1 MTDVTGTASIAD
13 AVKTISAASLIWRR
27 LRSHPSGLAG
37 LVVITLIL
45 LVVFVGPLIHN
56 VDPRA
61 MDIRARNVVTSMA
74 HPLGTDNLGKDV
86 LAQLMAG
93 GRISLS
99 VGLSAMLLSL
109 VIGTL
114 VGVLAGM
121 SRMLDN
127 PLMRL
132 TDLFLSLPMLP
143 LLMVVILLFRDPLRA
158 AIGPEA
164 GIFLLIVSVI
174 GMTSWM
180 HTARIVR
187 GEVLSLRDR
196 EFILAARS
204 SGLRERKIVVR
215 HILPNILSSI
225 MVSATL
231 GVGSAIIAESAL
243 SFLGLGFPSDFPTWG
258 RMLNDGAEFLR
269 ISPARAIWPGLAI
282 SLTVLSVN
290 YLGDALRDALQ
301 PKSG

>member
-1 MTDVTGTASIAD
+1 
-13 AVKTISAASLIWRR
+13 
-27 LRSHPSGLAG
+27 
-37 LVVITLIL
+37 
-45 LVVFVGPLIHN
+45 
-56 VDPRA
+56 
-61 MDIRARNVVTSMA
+61 
-74 HPLGTDNLGKDV
+74 
-86 LAQLMAG
+86 
-93 GRISLS
+93 
-99 VGLSAMLLSL
+99 
-109 VIGTL
+109 
-114 VGVLAGM
+114 
-121 SRMLDN
+121 
-127 PLMRL
+127 MRL